1 MYQMEIERVR
11 FLICNYLKIRLKK
24 IETLKEYLLSHHDMM
39 LRLSTN
45 ERYFLSKLQNV
56 DQQYIEETITKRLI
70 PEEHH
75 DIFLNNIANLTFSS
89 PKFDVSLSPSISFS
103 FSFRSLILYL
113 LFLFRHLS
121 FARR

>member
-56 DQQYIEETITKRLI
+56 DQQYIEETITNRLI

-89 PKFDVSLSPSISFS
+89 PKFDVSLSPLS
-103 FSFRSLILYL
+103 
-113 LFLFRHLS
+113 LFLFFLS
-121 FARR
+121 FSDLVSSFLI